1 MKRLKFLQFLYK
13 IYKEKCWKNF
23 FQRFFQYHSN
33 SIKTRLYAA
42 LRGASQ
48 RNFSLKHI
56 FSLSLSLSWVYHDNN
71 HCQNHCL
78 QESDRLF
85 IFGNFDCRGK
95 KFTQNRATQMLEH
108 RLKYQVVPIF
118 DLVVSAANLTSRMN
132 YSVLQMD

>member
-1 MKRLKFLQFLYK
+1 MLEKLFLEVFPIPFKQYQNTLVCGTSRCFTKKFFTQTHFLP
-13 IYKEKCWKNF
+13 
-23 FQRFFQYHSN
+23 
-33 SIKTRLYAA
+33 
-42 LRGASQ
+42 
-48 RNFSLKHI
+48 
-56 FSLSLSLSWVYHDNN
+56 LSLSLSWVYHDNN

-132 YSVLQMD
+132 YSVL

>member
-1 MKRLKFLQFLYK
+1 MRHFEVLH
-13 IYKEKCWKNF
+13 KEIF
-23 FQRFFQYHSN
+23 HSN
-33 SIKTRLYAA
+33 T
-42 LRGASQ
+42 
-48 RNFSLKHI
+48 FSPSLSL
-56 FSLSLSLSWVYHDNN
+56 SLSLSLSWVYHDNN

-132 YSVLQMD
+132 YSVL